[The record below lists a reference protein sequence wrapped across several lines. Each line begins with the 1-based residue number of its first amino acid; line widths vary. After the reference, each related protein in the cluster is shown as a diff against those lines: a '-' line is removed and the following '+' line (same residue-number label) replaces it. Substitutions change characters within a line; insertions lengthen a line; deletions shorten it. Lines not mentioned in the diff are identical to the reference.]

1 MTDLSTERLKPC
13 PFCGGNDAGVASH
26 GNTGAAADWCGDVQW
41 WAFCGG
47 DCRASVGMFETKAE
61 AAKAWNTR
69 AIEAD
74 GFVVVPRWPTKAMV
88 AAAEKLWWLDFVG
101 DEELRLTISAQQ
113 ARQIYSA
120 MIDAYTAVNW
130 EA

>member
-1 MTDLSTERLKPC
+1 MTDKEECLEP
-13 PFCGGNDAGVASH
+13 
-26 GNTGAAADWCGDVQW
+26 
-41 WAFCGG
+41 
-47 DCRASVGMFETKAE
+47 
-61 AAKAWNTR
+61 
-69 AIEAD
+69 D